1 LSLFLLGVRISIV
14 HHYQSLTYQ
23 ILGHTRA
30 FCVLAPRLVRER
42 DNVVVTFMVGPY
54 ALEKIRTEVSR
65 QFLDKSSDSAEA
77 LKRIRLTI
85 IH

>member
-1 LSLFLLGVRISIV
+1 LGAWGKNQHSSLPVCP
-14 HHYQSLTYQ
+14 LTYQ

-42 DNVVVTFMVGPY
+42 DNVVVTFMVSPY

-65 QFLDKSSDSAEA
+65 QFLDKSSGSAEA
-77 LKRIRLTI
+77 LKRIR
-85 IH
+85 